1 MGQAVDACR
10 DGKGYSMSRRWL
22 LFLVAFLGAVSL
34 ASCTQSG
41 PTSPSTSAASSQTIG
56 KPVNTQGGTYT
67 DITAKELQAMLGQKD
82 FTFVNIHIP
91 YEGEIAQ
98 TDVSIPYNEIGS
110 HLDKLPPDKN
120 AKLVLYC
127 RSGRMSTE
135 ASQTLV
141 KQGYTNVFQLA
152 GGMVAWENA
161 GYPIVRN
168 PQ

>member
-1 MGQAVDACR
+1 MTTA
-10 DGKGYSMSRRWL
+10 
-22 LFLVAFLGAVSL
+22 
-34 ASCTQSG
+34 
-41 PTSPSTSAASSQTIG
+41 
-56 KPVNTQGGTYT
+56 GGTYT
-67 DITAKELQAMLGQKD
+67 DVTPKELQAMLGQKD
-82 FTFVNIHIP
+82 FTFVNVHIP

-161 GYPIVRN
+161 GYPIVTK